1 MKKQR
6 IAKVARKTKETEI
19 KVQIDLNGA
28 GRAEIKT
35 PFGFLNHL
43 LESFAKHGL
52 LDLKII
58 AKGDTQI
65 DEHHTIED
73 IGIVLGQALKK
84 ALAKPIA
91 INRFASAIIPM
102 DDALARV
109 ALDLSARPYLVYQ
122 VSISKKRQWEFN
134 VNLIEDFFRA
144 LAFNAGITLHIKLEY
159 GKDYHHCLEAIFKAF
174 GIALRHALNK
184 NPGVRSFPS
193 TKGKL

>member
-1 MKKQR
+1 MKKQK

-122 VSISKKRQWEFN
+122 VSIPKKRQWEFN